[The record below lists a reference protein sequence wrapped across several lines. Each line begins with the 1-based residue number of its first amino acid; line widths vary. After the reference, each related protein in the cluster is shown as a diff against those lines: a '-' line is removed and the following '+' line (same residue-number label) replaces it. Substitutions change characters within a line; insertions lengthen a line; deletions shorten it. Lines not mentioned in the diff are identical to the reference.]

1 MSILKT
7 VKLYTVNGQTVWL
20 HKLYFYT
27 SMNLKNVLIPGPN
40 PSQLGM
46 KLMMK
51 PAAMNVPP
59 CAWSTHRR
67 EIYQETGAWQINSPS
82 VWAVGMSQDLR
93 QDLLH
98 CPSMWDHRT
107 SSLQCKPILNSS
119 MEPSSPLTPSHLIL
133 PCLKWV
139 STAFSAYCHTVLTL
153 WVSHTSVSTMVA
165 FCITLSLLLRHQGEL
180 MHGGTEKWL
189 QHSW

>member
-59 CAWSTHRR
+59 LCLIRSQERNIPRDWSMADQLTLCLSCRHVTRSR
-67 EIYQETGAWQINSPS
+67 ARSTSLSLHVRP
-82 VWAVGMSQDLR
+82 QDFVFIM
-93 QDLLH
+93 QAHFKLLH
-98 CPSMWDHRT
+98 GALLTTNTQPSD
-107 SSLQCKPILNSS
+107 SSLS
-119 MEPSSPLTPSHLIL
+119 
-133 PCLKWV
+133 
-139 STAFSAYCHTVLTL
+139 
-153 WVSHTSVSTMVA
+153 
-165 FCITLSLLLRHQGEL
+165 
-180 MHGGTEKWL
+180 
-189 QHSW
+189 